1 MTTVARFERADA
13 SAFLRP
19 PAESRVRRVAVG
31 MAISLLGLVAAA
43 LAAELGLRWSGY
55 RMPVLLDD
63 SVRTQYRIEPNAAF
77 TYYGYLPGEVEDFA
91 NPVRL
96 NALGF
101 HDRDYA
107 PERPTAST
115 YRIMVLGDS
124 YVAAW
129 EVPLE
134 QTFHKRLE
142 ARLEKEDPLGR
153 ESYQVIAFGQ
163 GRSAQEKE
171 IEWMREYAPIYRP
184 DVILYLFFCGNDFM
198 ENDQETFAEASSF
211 GQRYI
216 RKVAPR
222 KIAFFRKLLLFPN
235 LRLNGLVAEAAT
247 EYYVEHLDRFD
258 PSVARADLESPEL
271 GIYENPLAPKWAA
284 ALERTGK
291 LLDVARKE
299 THQLHARFVLASL
312 SGPQAIGD
320 LAAQALWAQSS
331 DPRFDYGRGDR
342 WIRDWAER
350 HNVSHIELG
359 PPLAKIGRRKV
370 FWRDDQHLNPEGH
383 AAVAGLLYD
392 FLLET
397 AKERQ
402 TSTRELGFRAK
413 LQFEGHWRS
422 SGSRCRCG

>member
-1 MTTVARFERADA
+1 MW
-13 SAFLRP
+13 
-19 PAESRVRRVAVG
+19 RVGAG
-31 MAISLLGLVAAA
+31 LAISLLGLVAAA

-63 SVRTQYRIEPNAAF
+63 SARNEYRIEPNAAF

-107 PERPTAST
+107 PERPIPST

-129 EVPLE
+129 EVALE

-153 ESYQVIAFGQ
+153 GSYQVIAFGQ
-163 GRSAQEKE
+163 GRSAQERE
-171 IEWMREYAPIYRP
+171 IEWMRQYAPIYRP
-184 DVILYLFFCGNDFM
+184 DMILYLFFSGNDFM
-198 ENDQETFAEASSF
+198 ENDPETFAEASSF

-222 KIAFFRKLLLFPN
+222 KIAFFRRLLLFPD
-235 LRLNGLVAEAAT
+235 LRLNGLIAEAAT

-258 PSVARADLESPEL
+258 PSIARSDLESPEL

-299 THQLHARFVLASL
+299 THHLNARFVLASL
-312 SGPQAIGD
+312 SGPQVIGD
-320 LAAQALWAQSS
+320 LGAHALWAQSS

-350 HNVSHIELG
+350 HHVSHIELG
-359 PPLAKIGRRKV
+359 PSLAKVGRRRI
-370 FWRDDQHLNPEGH
+370 FWRHDQHLNPEGH
-383 AAVAGLLYD
+383 AVVAGLLYGA
-392 FLLET
+392 LLEA
-397 AKERQ
+397 AKEGQ
-402 TSTRELGFRAK
+402 TSTAGFASRANLSEAK
-413 LQFEGHWRS
+413 GARASE
-422 SGSRCRCG
+422 

>member
-1 MTTVARFERADA
+1 
-13 SAFLRP
+13 
-19 PAESRVRRVAVG
+19 VRN
-31 MAISLLGLVAAA
+31 
-43 LAAELGLRWSGY
+43 E
-55 RMPVLLDD
+55 
-63 SVRTQYRIEPNAAF
+63 YRIEPNAAF
-77 TYYGYLPGEVEDFA
+77 TYYGYLPGAIEDFA

-107 PERPTAST
+107 PQRPTPST

-153 ESYQVIAFGQ
+153 GSYQVIAFGQ

-171 IEWMREYAPIYRP
+171 IEWMRQYAPIYRP
-184 DVILYLFFCGNDFM
+184 DMILYLFFCGNDFM
-198 ENDQETFAEASSF
+198 ENDRETFDEASRF

-222 KIAFFRKLLLFPN
+222 KIAFFRKLLLFPD

-247 EYYVEHLDRFD
+247 EHYVEHLDRFD
-258 PSVARADLESPEL
+258 PSVTRADLESPEL

-312 SGPQAIGD
+312 SGPQAIGEPSARI
-320 LAAQALWAQSS
+320 LPAQSN

-342 WIRDWAER
+342 WISDWAER
-350 HNVSHIELG
+350 HHVSHIELG
-359 PPLAKIGRRKV
+359 PPLAKIGRRRV
-370 FWRDDQHLNPEGH
+370 FWRHDQHLNPEGH
-383 AAVAGLLYD
+383 AVVAGLLYD
-392 FLLET
+392 VLLEA
-397 AKERQ
+397 AKEGR
-402 TSTRELGFRAK
+402 TNTGEF
-413 LQFEGHWRS
+413 
-422 SGSRCRCG
+422 GSRANLQSEGR